1 VDEDNINETLM
12 FLRKCRPTSQINS
25 IVSFYNAY
33 FELLLWYLKK
43 GVWLVTRNLSQEK
56 NPGLNYLY
64 GSMFICNF
72 FQHNFGLHI
81 VVIYW

>member
-1 VDEDNINETLM
+1 MHILNYYYGIWKSVFGVLPEIST
-12 FLRKCRPTSQINS
+12 
-25 IVSFYNAY
+25 
-33 FELLLWYLKK
+33 KK
-43 GVWLVTRNLSQEK
+43 K